1 MLIKYDILT
10 ASCMQ
15 WYLENEI
22 NIMKHP
28 RSTHHTCIMKTI
40 SMARIAAYFMNINI
54 WENSM
59 YGLMDFYLI
68 RGP

>member
-1 MLIKYDILT
+1 
-10 ASCMQ
+10 
-15 WYLENEI
+15 
-22 NIMKHP
+22 
-28 RSTHHTCIMKTI
+28 
-40 SMARIAAYFMNINI
+40 MARIAAYFMNINI